1 MIYPPF
7 LNANDTIII
16 VSPSGVIEKS
26 LIVGVKEVFESWG
39 YAVEIAK
46 NAFAQY
52 GRFAGTPA
60 ERCEDLQ
67 AALDHPTAK
76 AIFCSRGGYGL
87 TQIIDQLNFD
97 AFCKNPK
104 WLIGF
109 SDITVLHNAI
119 SKYDIVSCHGSMA
132 KYLVESTGN
141 ETYVV
146 ALKQFLKGEVHNLT
160 FAAHAQNRLGS
171 TNGIVRGG
179 NLSVL
184 YGLRA
189 TPFDIDFENAILF
202 IEDIGE
208 QAYHIDRMM
217 QNLRL
222 SGALSKI
229 SGLLVGQFNH
239 MPYDPDMMASVED
252 VIKNACADYNFPIA
266 FDLPFGHIIGNLPL
280 LIGARAQLFVDE
292 GGVRFE
298 YCTKVDEA
306 ILK

>member
-1 MIYPPF
+1 MKYPPF
-7 LNANDTIII
+7 LQTNDTIVI
-16 VSPSGVIEKS
+16 VSPSGAIQKE
-26 LIVGVKEVFESWG
+26 LIVGAKRIFECWG
-39 YAVEIAK
+39 YKVEIAK

-52 GRFAGTPA
+52 GRFAGTP
-60 ERCEDLQ
+60 EQRREDLQ
-67 AALDHPTAK
+67 AALDHPNAK

-109 SDITVLHNAI
+109 SDITTLHNVI
-119 SKYDIVSCHGSMA
+119 SKHNIVSCHASMA
-132 KYLVESTGN
+132 KYIVESN
-141 ETYVV
+141 EN
-146 ALKQFLKGEVHNLT
+146 ALQIIAFKQFLKGEIKVST
-160 FAAHAQNRLGS
+160 FAAQPQNKTGTAQGV
-171 TNGIVRGG
+171 VRGG

-189 TPFDIDFENAILF
+189 TPIDINFDGAILF

-208 QAYHIDRMM
+208 QTYHIDRMM

-239 MPYDPDMMASVED
+239 VPNDPDMMASLEEI
-252 VIKNACADYNFPIA
+252 IKNACAGYNFPIA
-266 FDLPFGHIIGNLPL
+266 FGLPFGHVIENRPL
-280 LIGARAQLFVDE
+280 LIGA
-292 GGVRFE
+292 
-298 YCTKVDEA
+298 EA
-306 ILK
+306 KLIVAEKGASLKYIDF